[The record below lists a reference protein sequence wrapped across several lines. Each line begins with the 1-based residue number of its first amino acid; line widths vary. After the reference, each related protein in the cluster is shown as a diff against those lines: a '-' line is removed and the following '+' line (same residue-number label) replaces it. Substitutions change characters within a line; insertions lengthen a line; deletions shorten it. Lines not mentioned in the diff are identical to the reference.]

1 MTKDRDNKVPSMR
14 VKYKSDLDLITTIL
28 RIYAISKG
36 EELRDFEAKVMKYYI
51 KYGYSKETQE
61 MIIEDTGKKLGAIK
75 TTETLLRQK
84 GFLLKGELN
93 QRKTRLSPE
102 MEAVRRNYVLGA
114 KKVLALIFESS
125 YG

>member
-1 MTKDRDNKVPSMR
+1 MTKDKDNKVPSMR

-28 RIYAISKG
+28 KIYAISKG
-36 EELRDFEAKVMKYYI
+36 GELRDFEAKVMKYYI

-114 KKVLALIFESS
+114 KKVLALIFENG